1 MWLQIHL
8 TIEKHSNDYT
18 LLKDIKFFHSYNC
31 LYHDITKLCISY
43 KDFFLILHRNNLY
56 KILEFHVKSSSSSH
70 EGNSRNGRKM
80 TTVHLFITYSPLN
93 SFYIFNTIV
102 RYSCSLYVLV
112 CSYKRLKNG
121 LSFVTFL
128 TWQ

>member
-1 MWLQIHL
+1 M
-8 TIEKHSNDYT
+8 
-18 LLKDIKFFHSYNC
+18 FFIIVS
-31 LYHDITKLCISY
+31 
-43 KDFFLILHRNNLY
+43 NNLRE
-56 KILEFHVKSSSSSH
+56 LPVFHVKPSSSSH

-102 RYSCSLYVLV
+102 GYFYSLYVSQ

-121 LSFVTFL
+121 LSFVTFS
-128 TWQ
+128 T